1 MKPYR
6 PNVELAKKLYSL
18 RFSLDGM
25 RRGKPPP
32 GKRIQ
37 SNSTPWIE
45 NPRTLEDV
53 EYISDRIAQTVE
65 QWKAKGA

>member
-6 PNVELAKKLYSL
+6 PNVELAKQLYSL
-18 RFSLDGM
+18 RFSLDRM
-25 RRGKPPP
+25 RRGKAPS

-37 SNSTPWIE
+37 SNSTPWIK

-53 EYISDRIAQTVE
+53 KEISAD
-65 QWKAKGA
+65 